1 MLFIL
6 ISVLSL
12 DAWQATEAAPGGGG
26 GRGSKADLTTNIQVV
41 DSSSPQVVVGEVI
54 GLDAGPRHVFV
65 VLSPSLANGDPPLVV
80 RVLLQNPVM
89 NQAGVALGGTEALYY
104 TDATCSTTPYF
115 TVPTSVY
122 TPTGVVT
129 ISSGVTT
136 SYHIFTPGT
145 GPVVSQM
152 VFSARRF
159 PVEPLSNIGS
169 CVTEGSIHDAIQA
182 EATPYSITLTPPFKL
197 NNP

>member
-1 MLFIL
+1 MRRMLFIL

-12 DAWQATEAAPGGGG
+12 GAWQGAEAAPGGGG
-26 GRGSKADLTTNIQVV
+26 KANLETNLQVV
-41 DSSSPQVVVGEVI
+41 DSSSPQVVIGEVV

-65 VLSPSLANGDPPLVV
+65 VLSPSLGNAGPPLVV
-80 RVLLQNPVM
+80 RVLLQDPVH

-115 TVPTSVY
+115 TVPTSVF

-145 GPVVSQM
+145 GPVVSQV

-159 PVEPLSNIGS
+159 PVEPSSNIGS
-169 CVTEGSIHDAIQA
+169 CVTESRIHDAIQA

-197 NNP
+197 KNP